1 MLEKSHLKYIYSR
14 PLYAINENQP
24 LVKKEEAQAEL
35 QKPAESLEI
44 HPDVVRKHVVILYAG
59 QGELSAEE
67 SGQLIKIL
75 QAVNVALADT
85 ALVNTASLKAAANYS
100 DLIQQYNYSKL
111 ISFGSPVEALGL
123 NLNKN
128 AITVLD
134 TRKYLLTDSLPEL
147 IKDVAK
153 KRVLWGTLKELFA
166 VSGGLDS
173 K

>member
-24 LVKKEEAQAEL
+24 PVKKEAPVAEV
-35 QKPAESLEI
+35 QKPAEPTEI
-44 HPDVVRKHVVILYAG
+44 HPDVVRKHVVVLYTG

-75 QAVNVALADT
+75 QAVNVVLADT
-85 ALVNTASLKAAANYS
+85 ALVNTATLKTAATYN

-134 TRKYLLTDSLPEL
+134 TRKYLLTDSLPAL
-147 IKDVAK
+147 LKDVAR
-153 KRVLWGTLKELFA
+153 KRVLWNTLKELFA
-166 VSGGLDS
+166 V
-173 K
+173 